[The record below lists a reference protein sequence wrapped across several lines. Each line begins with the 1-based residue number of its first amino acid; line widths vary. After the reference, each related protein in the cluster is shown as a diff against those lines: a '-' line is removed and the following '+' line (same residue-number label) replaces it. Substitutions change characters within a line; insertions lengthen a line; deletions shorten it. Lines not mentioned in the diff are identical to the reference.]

1 MNRSTLLGILLGTMV
16 IWLIV
21 ESADYMQH
29 TFENMGR
36 EDNQQAAKPTPKP
49 RRQPPRVQTEAD
61 ANSGESSRIV
71 AEIQRLEFLELL
83 NRTEMSNAILAVGR
97 GANNHELR
105 LEVQRSWHS
114 QPYDVRLKAA
124 QVLWQA
130 WAEIHSPDDHDL
142 ARVQLV
148 DSAGN
153 EVGGSR
159 DSAGS
164 RIWVHKSAREA

>member
-1 MNRSTLLGILLGTMV
+1 MNRATLLWILLGAVV

-21 ESADYMQH
+21 ESANYMQQ

-36 EDNQQAAKPTPKP
+36 EDIHQAAKPTPRPSQQTP
-49 RRQPPRVQTEAD
+49 RTQTEGD
-61 ANSGESSRIV
+61 VDSEESSRLV

-83 NRTEMSNAILAVGR
+83 NRTEMSKSIRAIGR

-124 QVLWQA
+124 EVLWQA
-130 WAEIHSPDDHDL
+130 WAEIHSPDDLDI

-148 DSAGN
+148 DSAGK